1 MRLSLLVEFVDCDMT
16 RQFKNL
22 ETLWSFAIFNRVPI
36 IKNKNSLYRLLH
48 WKSVV
53 KKKNKMYTTKELG
66 NTYSTHSNYYEI
78 FFKSSKLGN
87 IMRVEILTLNWR
99 IKDGLKI
106 VSKTKM
112 KKCLLEIDQGLH
124 CA

>member
-1 MRLSLLVEFVDCDMT
+1 M
-16 RQFKNL
+16 
-22 ETLWSFAIFNRVPI
+22 ETLWSFAIFSRVPI
-36 IKNKNSLYRLLH
+36 IKNKNSLYRLLY

-53 KKKNKMYTTKELG
+53 TKKNKMYTTKELA

-78 FFKSSKLGN
+78 SFKSSKLGN
-87 IMRVEILTLNWR
+87 IMRAEMLTLNWK

-106 VSKTKM
+106 VWRTKM
-112 KKCLLEIDQGLH
+112 KKCLPEIDQGIL